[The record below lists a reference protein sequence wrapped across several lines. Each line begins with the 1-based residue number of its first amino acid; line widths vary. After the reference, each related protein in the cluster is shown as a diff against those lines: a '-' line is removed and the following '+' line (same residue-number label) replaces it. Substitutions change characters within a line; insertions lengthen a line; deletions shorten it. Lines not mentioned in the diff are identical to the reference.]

1 MNDIVNK
8 LLNLPVDI
16 SKLTSVSNNSSI
28 QILLTCIQNIIRA
41 IKKTLSKFKMIH
53 DIKSMF
59 SENNG
64 IKLEINRN
72 TFGE

>member
-1 MNDIVNK
+1 
-8 LLNLPVDI
+8 
-16 SKLTSVSNNSSI
+16 
-28 QILLTCIQNIIRA
+28 
-41 IKKTLSKFKMIH
+41 MIH

-72 TFGE
+72 TFGEWMDIQIAMSQIPKRRRN